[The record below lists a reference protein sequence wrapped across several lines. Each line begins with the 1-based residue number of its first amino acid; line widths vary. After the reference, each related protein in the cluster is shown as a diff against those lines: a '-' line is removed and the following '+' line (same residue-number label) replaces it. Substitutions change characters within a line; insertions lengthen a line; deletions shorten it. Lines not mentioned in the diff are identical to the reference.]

1 MLDRCVHKIAFLRT
15 GDVAASRIGSRFSL
29 TAARVEPES
38 QSQSSGV
45 SPEYVLAKHPSESEP
60 GSEFRSRISAG
71 AGVLEIVRLVHW
83 TISRLYMVQPGVQR
97 TKSHKGSRSEFRGP
111 CPDRT
116 VGHETRQSFWS
127 LEVRSLEVWSLWV
140 WSLQVWSLQVW
151 SLELQSSELW
161 ILEFGIS
168 RLRVSQHG
176 NP

>member
-1 MLDRCVHKIAFLRT
+1 MRWPSAH
-15 GDVAASRIGSRFSL
+15 
-29 TAARVEPES
+29 
-38 QSQSSGV
+38 QSP
-45 SPEYVLAKHPSESEP
+45 SPDQAGA
-60 GSEFRSRISAG
+60 GSEFQSWISAG
-71 AGVLEIVRLVHW
+71 AGGLEIVRLVHW
-83 TISRLYMVQPGVQR
+83 TLSGLYMVKPGVQR

-116 VGHETRQSFWS
+116 VGHKTRQSFQSSEVWS
-127 LEVRSLEVWSLWV
+127 LEVRSSRVWSLEV
-140 WSLQVWSLQVW
+140 QSLQVQSLEVR

>member
-1 MLDRCVHKIAFLRT
+1 MCWPSAHRSPSPDW
-15 GDVAASRIGSRFSL
+15 
-29 TAARVEPES
+29 ARV
-38 QSQSSGV
+38 G
-45 SPEYVLAKHPSESEP
+45 L
-60 GSEFRSRISAG
+60 EFRSQISTG

-116 VGHETRQSFWS
+116 VGHETRQTFWS
-127 LEVRSLEVWSLWV
+127 SEVRSLEVWSLRV
-140 WSLQVWSLQVW
+140 WSLEVRSLQVRSLEVW

-161 ILEFGIS
+161 ISEFHNI
-168 RLRVSQHG
+168 

>member
-1 MLDRCVHKIAFLRT
+1 MCWPSTHWSPSLDQ
-15 GDVAASRIGSRFSL
+15 
-29 TAARVEPES
+29 ARV
-38 QSQSSGV
+38 
-45 SPEYVLAKHPSESEP
+45 
-60 GSEFRSRISAG
+60 GSEFRRQISAG

-83 TISRLYMVQPGVQR
+83 TISGLYMVQPGVQR

-116 VGHETRQSFWS
+116 VGHETRQSLWSLEVQS
-127 LEVRSLEVWSLWV
+127 LEVRSSQVWSLEV
-140 WSLQVWSLQVW
+140 QSLQVWSLEVR

-168 RLRVSQHG
+168 HLRVSQHG